1 MNHSTGQTLIETVV
15 ALFVLVTGLAAGLS
29 LAAFSFGATS
39 DISEKITATGLA
51 REGLEAVRRM
61 RDSNWLAGN
70 LTDCGGGEFCYAT
83 WLNEPG
89 KYNLSG
95 TTGSGLEYH
104 LFFNP
109 ASSTNK
115 LTLSSANPS
124 SNFRLYEQVGG
135 GWSHTVTAAPTIF
148 FRKINIIYTD
158 TNSPYSAT
166 SPLVLVRSTVWWHG
180 KSCPTVTYVASPS
193 DTSCKIISE
202 EYLTNWKNY

>member
-1 MNHSTGQTLIETVV
+1 MV

-29 LAAFSFGATS
+29 LAVSSFGATA

-70 LTDCGGGEFCYAT
+70 LTYCSEGEVCYAS

-89 KYNLSG
+89 KYNITG
-95 TTGSGLEYH
+95 ATGSGLEYR
-104 LFFNP
+104 LFFDP
-109 ASSTNK
+109 ASPTNK

-124 SNFRLYEQVGG
+124 SDFRLYGQSGG
-135 GWSHTVTAAPTIF
+135 GWSHTATAEPTIF
-148 FRKINIIYTD
+148 FRKIEIIYAQT
-158 TNSPYSAT
+158 TAPYSDT

-180 KSCPTVTYVASPS
+180 KNCPTVTYVANPS
-193 DTSCKIISE
+193 DASCKIISE